1 MNAMTIRRR
10 GEVRHP
16 LPELIRDQLHDAT
29 NLRFLRAMP
38 VFQPVTEDQD
48 IFDRLL
54 ERLDA
59 VESGSAKGRSR
70 KG

>member
-1 MNAMTIRRR
+1 MTIRRT
-10 GEVRHP
+10 GGIQHP

-38 VFQPVTEDQD
+38 VFQPVTEGQD

-54 ERLDA
+54 QRLDA
-59 VESGSAKGRSR
+59 VESGSKKVGNRR
-70 KG
+70 D